1 MNRLADVKRIIL
13 RIREKIIKKCSFL
26 QFAQWF
32 YTAKSRKNLQKIE
45 KKYTWLTLSKIECK
59 IKKYDRHFMQIYAEK
74 LFLQEKSRP
83 DK

>member
-1 MNRLADVKRIIL
+1 MNRQADVKRIIL
-13 RIREKIIKKCSFL
+13 RIREKIIKKCSFF
-26 QFAQWF
+26 QFAQCF